1 MFGKLNRKAVV
12 TAGAVLLIAAGGAY
26 AYWTTT
32 GSGTGSATNG
42 TSVGIT
48 INQTSTITG
57 LYPGGPAVALSGNFD
72 NTNSG
77 AVYVGTVTATLV
89 DVTGGSGGT
98 PACTTADYTL
108 ASPAATVNADIASG
122 NGVGAWSG
130 PTIQLKNLAT
140 NQDACK
146 NATVNLAYTSN

>member
-1 MFGKLNRKAVV
+1 MFGKLNRKAVL

-32 GSGTGSATNG
+32 GSGTGSAGNG
-42 TSVGIT
+42 TSVGVT
-48 INQTSTITG
+48 INQTSNIAG

-72 NTNSG
+72 NSNAG
-77 AVYVGTVTATLV
+77 AVHVGTVTASLV
-89 DVTGGSGGT
+89 SVTGSVGT
-98 PACTTADYTL
+98 PACTIADYTL

-122 NGVGAWSG
+122 SGVGSWSG

-146 NATVNLAYTSN
+146 NASVNLSYTSN